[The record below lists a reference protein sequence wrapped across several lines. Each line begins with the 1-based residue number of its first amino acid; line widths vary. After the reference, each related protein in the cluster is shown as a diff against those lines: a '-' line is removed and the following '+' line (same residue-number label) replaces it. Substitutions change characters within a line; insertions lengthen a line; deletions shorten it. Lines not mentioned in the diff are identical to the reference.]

1 MVENLVGY
9 AKTDLMVAWQ
19 LTGGSGID
27 LVAANQ
33 AAAAWCVEVNAGV
46 HSEICAIP
54 AERLVAERGLLAG
67 LPSLR
72 PPWLAS
78 AGTGGRRSRR
88 TGSRSEAPTSRSRPL
103 TGLCAKARAATGR
116 PGRRRRAS
124 LPPALTGPAHS
135 LARFGWPARRTMSWS
150 SICTGGR
157 SSRAAR
163 PHSSKQPPMA
173 LADTGADIIVG
184 THAHVLLG
192 SGWLGDTYVNY
203 GLGNFLWYHDHQPE
217 SGVLGIRGPSPADRG
232 LTCIGDSTAGSST
245 YAAPPSDSATSPT
258 TLPDPYSR
266 PADSDPDYTLDRE

>member
-78 AGTGGRRSRR
+78 AGTGGRPASSPARRPAARLGSRRSRN
-88 TGSRSEAPTSRSRPL
+88 
-103 TGLCAKARAATGR
+103 
-116 PGRRRRAS
+116 GRRR
-124 LPPALTGPAHS
+124 
-135 LARFGWPARRTMSWS
+135 
-150 SICTGGR
+150 
-157 SSRAAR
+157 
-163 PHSSKQPPMA
+163 
-173 LADTGADIIVG
+173 
-184 THAHVLLG
+184 
-192 SGWLGDTYVNY
+192 
-203 GLGNFLWYHDHQPE
+203 
-217 SGVLGIRGPSPADRG
+217 
-232 LTCIGDSTAGSST
+232 
-245 YAAPPSDSATSPT
+245 
-258 TLPDPYSR
+258 
-266 PADSDPDYTLDRE
+266 